1 VLVLRYLEGLDVSGA
16 AAALGCTEGTVK
28 SQTARG
34 LAALRAELGNAM
46 DDLRPA
52 S

>member
-1 VLVLRYLEGLDVSGA
+1 MLRFLEGLDVSA
-16 AAALGCTEGTVK
+16 VAKTLGCSEGTVK

-34 LAALRAELGNAM
+34 LSALRTELGDAIN
-46 DDLRPA
+46 DLRPA